1 MNPTE
6 QTAVN
11 PPADAP
17 LAEAFPVT
25 RWTLVEKVQRG
36 GEEAR
41 LAREELCAL
50 YWYPIYAFLR
60 RHGHTRED
68 AEDLTQ
74 GFFVKVLTDETI
86 EAADRS
92 KGHLRTFLLQVLKRH
107 VVDEHRRG
115 AAVKR
120 GGGQRVLSFDAM
132 SADERYAS
140 EPADTR
146 DPEAVFT
153 RAWARELIAGVRL
166 RLRDE
171 FQESGRG
178 DVFETLLPFL
188 LWESDPPSYNTVATK
203 LKASEA
209 SVRLLVFRLRE
220 KFREQLRRE
229 VSRTVDSPE
238 EVAGEIA
245 WLQSVL
251 AA

>member
-1 MNPTE
+1 MN
-6 QTAVN
+6 QDNQSAAN
-11 PPADAP
+11 LPAGAP
-17 LAEAFPVT
+17 VAEAFPIT
-25 RWTLVEKVQRG
+25 RWTLVEKVRRG

-107 VVDEHRRG
+107 MVDEHRRG

-120 GGGQRVLSFDAM
+120 GGGQRALSFDAM
-132 SADERYAS
+132 NAEERYAS

-153 RAWARELIAGVRL
+153 RAWAQELIAGVRV

-188 LWESDPPSYNTVATK
+188 LWENDPPSYNTVATK
-203 LKASEA
+203 LNASEA

-229 VSRTVDSPE
+229 VSRTVETPE

-245 WLQSVL
+245 WLQGVL